1 MEKTGRI
8 RSTYAY
14 PVQVLQFGNDLTLI
28 ALAGEV
34 VVDYGLRLKRE
45 IAYEVPSDRSVPI
58 AVNRGNPAVLSDA
71 KADFSRALRGMA
83 KGLVAAQAAAKQK
96 KSFLATLSRT

>member
-1 MEKTGRI
+1 
-8 RSTYAY
+8 
-14 PVQVLQFGNDLTLI
+14 
-28 ALAGEV
+28 
-34 VVDYGLRLKRE
+34 
-45 IAYEVPSDRSVPI
+45 
-58 AVNRGNPAVLSDA
+58 VLSDA